1 MKAEIVRNPKIM
13 LGKPTILGTRV
24 TVELILNLIEH
35 GQTIPQIMEE
45 YELKE
50 DQVRAAIQY
59 AKKGLAKNFP
69 AQTAVAHEIFAR
81 RKHKSDKFKF

>member
-45 YELKE
+45 YDLEE
-50 DQVRAAIQY
+50 DQVKAAIKY
-59 AKKGLAKNFP
+59 AKKGLTKNYP
-69 AQTAVAHEIFAR
+69 AQTAVAHEIFTR
-81 RKHKSDKFKF
+81 RKH